1 MANNLVIDR
10 PVRSA
15 EIAAEWRFS
24 ELIAHAWVEPTLVAR
39 YQAEPLTVLAEYG
52 VALQP
57 GEQPPTLSIPN
68 DDRIIRLD
76 DDSSNFPSFCL
87 CGHSQQFA
95 A

>member
-10 PVRSA
+10 PVRTA

-24 ELIAHAWVEPTLVAR
+24 ELIADAWVEPTLIAR
-39 YQAEPLTVLAEYG
+39 YQAEPRTVLAEYG

-57 GEQPPTLSIPN
+57 GEQPPTLSIPI
-68 DDRIIRLD
+68 DDRIVRLGD
-76 DDSSNFPSFCL
+76 ENSSFPSFCL